1 MRILLVEDA
10 PDLADAVMRRL
21 AREGHAVDWQA
32 DGLEASRVLEY
43 QAYDLIVL
51 DIGLPRRDGVQILAE
66 LRRRGDRTPV
76 LMLTARAEI
85 EDRVQALDVGADD
98 YLAKP
103 FDFREF
109 DARCRALLRRRQG
122 LAAGVSRIGTL
133 EFDRGAH
140 RVRLAGRELELPLR
154 EYRLLEILI
163 GHLGRA
169 VPKEAI
175 AGQLFGFDDEAGP
188 NAIELYVARL
198 RKKLA
203 DAPVSIRTLRG
214 VGYLLEAAPDVDT
227 HV

>member
-1 MRILLVEDA
+1 VRILLVEDT
-10 PDLADAVMRRL
+10 PDLADAVIRRL
-21 AREGHAVDWQA
+21 AREGYAVDWQA

-51 DIGLPRRDGVQILAE
+51 DIGLPRRDGFEILQQ

-85 EDRVQALDVGADD
+85 EDRVHALDVGADD
-98 YLAKP
+98 YLPKP

-122 LAAGVSRIGTL
+122 LASGLSRIGSL
-133 EFDRGAH
+133 EFDRSAH
-140 RVRLAGRELELPLR
+140 QVRVSGVELELPNR

-163 GHLGRA
+163 GSLGRA
-169 VPKEAI
+169 VRKETI
-175 AGQLFGFDDEAGP
+175 AAQLFGFDDEAGP

-214 VGYLLEAAPDVDT
+214 VGYLLEAAPGVESQ
-227 HV
+227 V